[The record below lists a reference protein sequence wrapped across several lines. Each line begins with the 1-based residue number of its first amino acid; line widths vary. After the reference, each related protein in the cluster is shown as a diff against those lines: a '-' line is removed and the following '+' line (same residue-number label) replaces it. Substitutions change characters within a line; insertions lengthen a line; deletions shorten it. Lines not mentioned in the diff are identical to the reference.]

1 MEKALARET
10 GEPARRHRPL
20 PPSRLLARHPSVREE
35 LQRLANEMERDVGAF
50 ERQEAAETDKL
61 AG

>member
-1 MEKALARET
+1 MKLRDIIDRCRHLA
-10 GEPARRHRPL
+10 
-20 PPSRLLARHPSVREE
+20 LLARHPSVREE
-35 LQRLANEMERDVGAF
+35 LERLANEMERDVSAF

>member
-1 MEKALARET
+1 MKLRDIIDRCRHLA
-10 GEPARRHRPL
+10 
-20 PPSRLLARHPSVREE
+20 LLARHPSVREE
-35 LQRLANEMERDVGAF
+35 LQRLANEMERDVSAF